1 MTALNQRGSPPGRL
15 CDVRRAALD
24 YGSGTIPAD
33 HEDPVIAQ
41 EGLDPQAPAALRQLR
56 QQLRGPGSQVT
67 SDLGAAA

>member
-1 MTALNQRGSPPGRL
+1 MTALNQRGRPRGRL

-33 HEDPVIAQ
+33 HKDPVIAQ
-41 EGLDPQAPAALRQLR
+41 KGLDPQAAAALRQLR
-56 QQLRGPGSQVT
+56 QQPRGPGSHVT